1 MKVFLSKEFM
11 SRLDDLHAYILEDSR
26 SMNVA
31 DDVIDSILN
40 NISILGVFPQAGKAL
55 VREDGTE
62 AGTMYIVFDPYIM
75 TYEIMDNTVFV
86 SNIIDTRTKEW
97 AELQGKYVSEH
108 D

>member
-1 MKVFLSKEFM
+1 MKVLLSKEFM

-26 SMNVA
+26 SMKVA
-31 DDVIDSILN
+31 DDVIDSILD
-40 NISILGVFPQAGKAL
+40 NISILGVFPQAGKVL

-62 AGTMYIVFDPYIM
+62 VGMMYIVFDPYIV

-86 SNIIDTRTKEW
+86 SNIIDTRTKMW
-97 AELQGKYVSEH
+97 AELQGKYVSEL